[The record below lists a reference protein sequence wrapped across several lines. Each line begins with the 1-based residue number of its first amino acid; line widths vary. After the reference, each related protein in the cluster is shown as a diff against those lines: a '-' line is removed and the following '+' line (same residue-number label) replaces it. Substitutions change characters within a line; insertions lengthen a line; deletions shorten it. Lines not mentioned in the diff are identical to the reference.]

1 MDMSVSVHLW
11 TRLLAKNKIFTKILV
26 HYFFE
31 IFAFFPKKCY
41 SRPIFRFFWV
51 QKPKFTNMPS
61 PAPQSMFLLSKSPKN
76 GSSLSIFKQ
85 FVIFPLL
92 QLKNAILVNF
102 CHFWRIWDIS
112 CPTRWLRNYQNPS

>member
-11 TRLLAKNKIFTKILV
+11 TRLLAKNKIYTKILV

-41 SRPIFRFFWV
+41 SRPIFCFFWV
-51 QKPKFTNMPS
+51 QKPKFTKMPS